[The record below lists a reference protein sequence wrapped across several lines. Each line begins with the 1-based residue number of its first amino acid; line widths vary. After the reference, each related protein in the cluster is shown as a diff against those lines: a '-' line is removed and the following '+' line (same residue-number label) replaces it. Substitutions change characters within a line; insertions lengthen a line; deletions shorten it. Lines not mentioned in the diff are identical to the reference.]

1 MMYEIRLHSRGG
13 QGGVTAAKVLAYAAF
28 LDGKY
33 ATATPLYGAERRG
46 APVVSF
52 IRVDDA
58 PIRVYS
64 QVRMP
69 DLVIVL
75 DASIMDLVDV
85 TAGLKEDGV
94 VFVNSPHPVE
104 VAGHTTYTV
113 DLTSIALSLNM
124 VIAGNPIL
132 NTPLIGAIA
141 KMGIVSRESAEKAI
155 AGTFPDERNVKAAM
169 KAFEELKI

>member
-1 MMYEIRLHSRGG
+1 MYEIRLHSRGG
-13 QGGVTAAKVLAYAAF
+13 QGGVTAAKLLAQAAF

-52 IRVDDA
+52 IRIDDS

-64 QVRMP
+64 QIRQP

-75 DASIMDLVDV
+75 DSSIMQTVDV
-85 TAGLKEDGV
+85 LQGIKPDGEV
-94 VFVNSPHPVE
+94 LINSPNAVDMK
-104 VAGHTTYTV
+104 GHKVYNA
-113 DLTSIALSLNM
+113 DLTGVALSLDL

-132 NTPLIGAIA
+132 NTPLLGAVA
-141 KMGIVSRESAEKAI
+141 KLGLVSRESVRKAI
-155 AGTFPDERNVKAAM
+155 SEAFSDERNSEAALKAY
-169 KAFEELKI
+169 EELSV